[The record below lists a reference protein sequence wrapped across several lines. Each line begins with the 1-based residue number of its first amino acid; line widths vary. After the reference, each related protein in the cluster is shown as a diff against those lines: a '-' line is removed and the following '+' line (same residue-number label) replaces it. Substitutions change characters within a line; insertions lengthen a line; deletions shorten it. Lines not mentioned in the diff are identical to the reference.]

1 MSNLVD
7 RNQRTLSYV
16 YSNWADHGFTMV
28 RFAISACSGAVAMAP
43 DTRFAESQRQLKKK
57 THDSFELPAITIEI
71 DNSAS
76 SHRDSRFS

>member
-1 MSNLVD
+1 
-7 RNQRTLSYV
+7 
-16 YSNWADHGFTMV
+16 
-28 RFAISACSGAVAMAP
+28 MAP